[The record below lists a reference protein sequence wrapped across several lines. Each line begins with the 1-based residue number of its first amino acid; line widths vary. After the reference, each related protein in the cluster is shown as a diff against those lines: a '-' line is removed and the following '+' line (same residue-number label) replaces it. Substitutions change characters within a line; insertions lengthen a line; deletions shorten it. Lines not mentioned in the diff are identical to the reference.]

1 MASNILNIGKSA
13 ILTAQVGI
21 STAGHN
27 IANAN
32 TPGYTRQIVVQGA
45 AEAQNFGF
53 GFLGQGAQIKTIDR
67 AYNELLTRQVLS
79 SQTTHSELSTYAT
92 QMRQIDNLLAN
103 PQAGLSPSL
112 QSFFSSVQAASV
124 NPNDA
129 PTRQAMLSNAQAL
142 ASRFQALGNRLSEVS
157 ESVNEQLS
165 NATSLVNSYAKQIAG
180 LNTVIENAVSADGQP
195 PNDLMDQRDQLVN
208 ELSKQIKV
216 SVVKQQG
223 EKYNIFIGNGLPL
236 VVGETTYN
244 LSMQRS
250 PTDSTRLEV
259 AYTNTGGTSV
269 LGSNSLSGGNIGGL
283 LQFREQSMDT
293 IQGKMGLVA
302 VGLIE
307 TFNRQHIQAT
317 DRNGNA
323 GGLFFSAHTP
333 NVTASTENNGNANI
347 NVAISNVGA
356 LTGSNYRLQF
366 DGSIYLVTRT
376 DTGASQS
383 FSSLPQT
390 LDGLEITMPSG
401 SMSTGDD
408 FLIKPTSL
416 ATNVFKVAITDP
428 NRIALGGPL
437 VGVSAASTNTGTATV
452 GAVAVSNTYASAP
465 LASPINLT
473 YNSGTGNL
481 NGFPATQAVSVTTSA
496 GTTLYAAG
504 SPVPYVNNAT
514 YSVSGISFAVS
525 GIPNNGDQLSI
536 AANTNNGI
544 GDNRNALLLAGLQT
558 ASTLLDSREN
568 FDGAYGQLISFVGNK
583 TNELNVTS
591 AAEAQML
598 EFAVAAQQSE
608 SGVNL
613 DEEAADLLRY
623 QQAYQAAGKMM
634 QVASQL
640 FELLLAIGN

>member
-32 TPGYTRQIVVQGA
+32 TPGYTRQVVVQGA

-67 AYNELLTRQVLS
+67 AYNELLTRQVLT
-79 SQTTHSELSTYAT
+79 SQTNNSELSTYAT
-92 QMRQIDNLLAN
+92 QMKQIDNLLAN
-103 PQAGLSPSL
+103 PSAGLSPAL
-112 QSFFSSVQAASV
+112 KSFFSAVQAASV

-129 PTRQAMLSNAQAL
+129 PTRQSMLSNAQAL
-142 ASRFQALGNRLSEVS
+142 ASRFQALGDRLNEVS
-157 ESVNEQLS
+157 SAVNEQLS
-165 NATSLVNSYAKQIAG
+165 SATSLVNSYAKQIAG
-180 LNTVIENAVSADGQP
+180 LNSVIENAVSSDGQP

-259 AYTNTGGTSV
+259 AYTNSGGTSV
-269 LGSNSLSGGNIGGL
+269 LGSNSLSGGSIGGL
-283 LQFREQSMDT
+283 LQFREQSMDA

-307 TFNRQHIQAT
+307 KFNSQHMQAT
-317 DRNGNA
+317 DRNGAA
-323 GGLFFSAHTP
+323 GGLFFAPHTP
-333 NVTASTENNGNANI
+333 DVTASTENTGNANI
-347 NVAISNVGA
+347 NVNISNVGA
-356 LTGSNYRLQF
+356 LTGSNYRLQY
-366 DGSIYLVTRT
+366 DGTNYLVTRT
-376 DTGASQS
+376 DTGVSQS
-383 FSSLPQT
+383 FTSLPQT
-390 LDGLEITMPSG
+390 VDGMEISIPSG
-401 SMSTGDD
+401 AMATGDD
-408 FLIKPTSL
+408 FLIKPTAL
-416 ATNVFKVAITDP
+416 ATSAFKVLLTDT
-428 NRIALGGPL
+428 NKIALGGPL
-437 VGVSAASTNTGTATV
+437 VSASASNTNAGSVSLSGVTVSA
-452 GAVAVSNTYASAP
+452 TYASSP
-465 LASPINLT
+465 LASPISLT

-481 NGFPATQAVSVTTSA
+481 NGFPATQAVTVKTAS
-496 GTTLYAAG
+496 GTTTYPAG
-504 SPVPYVNNAT
+504 SPVPYTNNAT
-514 YSVSGISFAVS
+514 YTVAGVSFNVAGSPS
-525 GIPNNGDQLSI
+525 NGDQFSI
-536 AANTNNGI
+536 SANTNNGV

-558 ASTLLDSREN
+558 ANTLLDSREN

-598 EFAVAAQQSE
+598 EYAVAAQQSE

-640 FELLLAIGN
+640 FQLLLEIGN